1 MKEVKH
7 NSILS
12 NIFFFCR
19 QFLLYEPLIFWCSL
33 TEILC
38 GTLIPY
44 LGIYLPKL
52 TIDLLEKKVSVSTL
66 MLQLGGFILIMML
79 ANGLSGYV
87 GTRKGP
93 LMSRMVEHLNGLLF
107 LKSLRVKYS
116 DAESGNAKQ
125 ILYKAYNGTKS
136 CWNVVSTSIEFMVKL
151 LCFLLYSTVLST
163 LNPWLILILIGMSAL
178 NYLIGMH
185 QLKYLEGLRA
195 DRAENDKHFWYIKSA
210 MGNTAAAKDIRIFGM
225 RSWLL
230 NLRDEVLKVRRYF
243 NHLVYFKYM
252 QCGEI
257 NYVLAIF
264 RDIAAYTYLIYRA
277 VEGSISI
284 GEFVLYFGAIGGFA
298 EFVTGMVDCLYRLRY
313 SSGHIDCIRAY
324 LTLPDED
331 LTSGTRHISELK
343 EPISITFE
351 NVCFSYQSADEEN
364 ENTKEPRTIL
374 KNFNYTIHAG
384 EKVALVGVNGIGKTT
399 LVKLLC
405 GMYTPDSGT
414 ILLNGID
421 YRTFPKEELYQL
433 FSVIFQETFILPF
446 TVGENLAMTT
456 SDKIDEKRAW
466 DALSKAGLKSVF
478 EEKGITLQTF
488 MKKAV
493 SEHGIEL
500 SGGQLQ
506 RFLLARALY
515 KNAPLLI
522 LDEPTA
528 ALDPIAESEVYDNYC
543 QFSQGKTSLFI
554 SHRLASTRFS
564 DRIIL
569 LNDGQV
575 QETGTHEELMKL
587 NGTYAEMFRIQSH
600 YYTDG
605 EEVSL

>member
-19 QFLLYEPLIFWCSL
+19 QFLHYEPLIFWCSL
-33 TEILC
+33 AEILC

-66 MLQLGGFILIMML
+66 MLHLGGFIFIMML
-79 ANGLSGYV
+79 AHGLSGYV
-87 GTRKGP
+87 ETRKQP
-93 LMSRMVEHLNGLLF
+93 LMSRMVEHFNGLLF

-116 DAESGNAKQ
+116 DAESGTAKQ
-125 ILYKAYNGTKS
+125 ILYKAYNGTRS
-136 CWNVVSTSIEFMVKL
+136 CRGVVSTSIEFMVKL

-185 QLKYLEGLRA
+185 QLKYLESLRA
-195 DRAENDKHFWYIKSA
+195 ARSENDKHFWYIKSA
-210 MGNTAAAKDIRIFGM
+210 MGNATAAKDIRIFGM

-230 NLRDEVLKVRRYF
+230 NLRDEVLKVRRHF

-277 VEGSISI
+277 VEGTISI
-284 GEFVLYFGAIGGFA
+284 GDFVLYFGAIGGFA

-324 LTLPDED
+324 FDLPDED
-331 LTSGTRHISELK
+331 ISSGTHHISEL
-343 EPISITFE
+343 EGPISITFE
-351 NVCFSYQSADEEN
+351 NVCFSYQSAEEDGDGK
-364 ENTKEPRTIL
+364 KEARPIL
-374 KNFNYTIHAG
+374 KNFNYTIRAG
-384 EKVALVGVNGIGKTT
+384 EKIALVGVNGVGKTT

-414 ILLNGID
+414 ILFNGID
-421 YRTFPKEELYQL
+421 YRTFPKKELYQL

-466 DALSKAGLKSVF
+466 DALKKAGLAPVF
-478 EEKGITLQTF
+478 KEKGITLKTF
-488 MKKAV
+488 MKKSI
-493 SEHGIEL
+493 SEDGVEL

-506 RFLLARALY
+506 KFLLARALY
-515 KNAPLLI
+515 KNAPILI

-528 ALDPIAESEVYDNYC
+528 ALDPIAESEVYDNYY
-543 QFSQGKTSLFI
+543 QFSQKKTALFI

-569 LNDGQV
+569 LHDGQV
-575 QETGTHEELMKL
+575 QETGSHEELMEL
-587 NGTYAEMFRIQSH
+587 NGAYAEMFRIQSH